1 MFYNSLFSFFSF
13 LFFCS
18 CLFYY
23 NLSFKKSIEISNVGY
38 DPISPSHHLDLP
50 LGYYFHTVNIC
61 ICIKDVNV
69 TYTKKKKTR
78 RKYIYKKLQF
88 FVFEYRIYFTFETIN
103 FNVPVSLVLCNHE
116 NIKVLSQLLVIFILY
131 IEYPSFFFG
140 LHPYFLIVLSA
151 ITNLSTMTVY
161 CVKYVNLCICVQK
174 QQ

>member
-1 MFYNSLFSFFSF
+1 MYKR
-13 LFFCS
+13 CE
-18 CLFYY
+18 C
-23 NLSFKKSIEISNVGY
+23 
-38 DPISPSHHLDLP
+38 
-50 LGYYFHTVNIC
+50 NI
-61 ICIKDVNV
+61 
-69 TYTKKKKTR
+69 YKKTR

-103 FNVPVSLVLCNHE
+103 FNVPVSLVLCKHE

-161 CVKYVNLCICVQK
+161 ANRDIV
-174 QQ
+174 

>member
-1 MFYNSLFSFFSF
+1 MYKR
-13 LFFCS
+13 CE
-18 CLFYY
+18 C
-23 NLSFKKSIEISNVGY
+23 
-38 DPISPSHHLDLP
+38 
-50 LGYYFHTVNIC
+50 NI
-61 ICIKDVNV
+61 
-69 TYTKKKKTR
+69 YKKKTR

-103 FNVPVSLVLCNHE
+103 FNVPVSLVLCKHE

-161 CVKYVNLCICVQK
+161 CVKYVNFCICVQK
-174 QQ
+174 QQWQWIYRSSRQLYNARTIQYNVQLNFSSMYARIWNVT